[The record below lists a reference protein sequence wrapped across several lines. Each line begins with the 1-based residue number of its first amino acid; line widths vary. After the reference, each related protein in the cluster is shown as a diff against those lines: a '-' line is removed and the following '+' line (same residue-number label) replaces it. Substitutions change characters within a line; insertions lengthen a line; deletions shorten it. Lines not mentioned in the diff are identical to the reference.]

1 METVSIIIISVL
13 SVIFFFLSLIIV
25 NQKEAKIM
33 QRLGKFHSVRRAG
46 VSFRIPLIDQVA
58 GLQNLQIQELR
69 VPVETITQDK
79 VTLKIEVAIQYL
91 IKADLDSI
99 KNSFYE
105 LSDSTAQ
112 IESFV
117 FDAVRAEVPKMELDM
132 VYENKDNIAN
142 TVMEGLNSLLSSYGF
157 DIKKTLVVDIL
168 PDSKVVDAMNA
179 INEQKR
185 LRQAAE
191 EKGEAE
197 KILIIKAA
205 EAERESKKLHGEG
218 VALQQMA
225 VLKGREQAIKDLT
238 TSTNMQIKD
247 ATELVMKLIDQ
258 DTLIS
263 MGEKNKNVIFMT
275 SDIGIK
281 GKVMEAM
288 VGADVVTNHQNNL
301 S

>member
-1 METVSIIIISVL
+1 METVLIIIFLVF
-13 SVIFFFLSLIIV
+13 SVIFFFLSMIIV

-46 VSFRIPLIDQVA
+46 ISFRVPLIDQVA
-58 GLQNLQIQELR
+58 GIQNLQIQELR
-69 VPVETITQDK
+69 VPVETITKDK

-91 IKADLDSI
+91 IKADVDSI
-99 KNSFYE
+99 QNSFYE
-105 LSDSTAQ
+105 LADSTAQ

-132 VYENKDNIAN
+132 VYENKDHIAN
-142 TVMEGLNSLLSSYGF
+142 TVMEGLNSLLSNYGF

-168 PDSKVVDAMNA
+168 PDAKVVGAMNA

-191 EKGEAE
+191 EKGEAD

-205 EAERESKKLHGEG
+205 EAEKESKKLQGEG

-225 VLKGREQAIKDLT
+225 VLKGREKAIKDLT
-238 TSTNMQIKD
+238 VGTNMEVKD
-247 ATELVMKLIDQ
+247 ATDLVMKLIDQ

-275 SDIGIK
+275 SDIGVK

-288 VGADVVTNHQNNL
+288 VGADVVSNHQKN
-301 S
+301 

>member
-1 METVSIIIISVL
+1 METVSIIIIIVFAI
-13 SVIFFFLSLIIV
+13 VFFVFSLIIV
-25 NQKEAKIM
+25 NQKEAKII

-46 VSFRIPLIDQVA
+46 ISFRIPLIDQVV
-58 GLQNLQIQELR
+58 GIQNLQIQELR

-91 IKADLDSI
+91 IKADVDSI
-99 KNSFYE
+99 QNSFYE

-117 FDAVRAEVPKMELDM
+117 FDAVRAEVPKMELDN

-142 TVMEGLNSLLSSYGF
+142 TVMEGLNSLLSNYGF

-168 PDSKVVDAMNA
+168 PDAKVVGAMNA

-191 EKGEAE
+191 EKGEAD

-205 EAERESKKLHGEG
+205 EAEKESKKLQGEG

-225 VLKGREQAIKDLT
+225 VLKGREKAIKDLT
-238 TSTNMQIKD
+238 VGTNMEVKD

-275 SDIGIK
+275 SDLGVK

-288 VGADVVTNHQNNL
+288 VGADVVTNHQNN
-301 S
+301 

>member
-1 METVSIIIISVL
+1 MNFVPIAILLFVVFILFLMSI
-13 SVIFFFLSLIIV
+13 IIV
-25 NQKEAKIM
+25 NQKQAKII
-33 QRLGKFHSVRRAG
+33 QRLGKYQSTRHAG
-46 VSFRIPLIDQVA
+46 ISLRIPFIDMVA
-58 GLQNLQIQELR
+58 GTQSLQIQELR
-69 VPVETITQDK
+69 VPVETITKDK
-79 VTLKIEVAIQYL
+79 VTTKIEVAIQYQ
-91 IKADLDSI
+91 IKSDSDSI

-105 LSDSTAQ
+105 LADSKGQ

-117 FDAVRAEVPKMELDM
+117 FDAVRAEVPKMELDI

-157 DIKKTLVVDIL
+157 DIKKALVVDIL

-185 LRQAAE
+185 LREAAE
-191 EKGEAE
+191 EKGEAD

-205 EAERESKKLHGEG
+205 EAEKESKKLQGEG

-225 VLKGREQAIKDLT
+225 VLKGREKAIKDLT
-238 TSTNMQIKD
+238 VGTNMEIKD

-263 MGEKNKNVIFMT
+263 MGEKNKNVVFMNT
-275 SDIGIK
+275 DIGKKTDII
-281 GKVMEAM
+281 EAM
-288 VGADVVTNHQNNL
+288 VGAKKVADQSL
-301 S
+301 

>member
-1 METVSIIIISVL
+1 MTLFINVAIAFFTLILLLLSIV
-13 SVIFFFLSLIIV
+13 IV
-25 NQKEAKIM
+25 NQKQAKII
-33 QRLGKFHSVRRAG
+33 QRLGKFQSVRKAG
-46 VSFRIPLIDQVA
+46 ISLRIPLIDQIV
-58 GLQNLQIQELR
+58 GTQNLQIQELR

-79 VTLKIEVAIQYL
+79 VTLKIEVAIQYQ
-91 IKADLDSI
+91 IKTDADSI

-105 LSDSTAQ
+105 LADSEGQ

-142 TVMEGLNSLLSSYGF
+142 TVMTGLNSLLSNYGF
-157 DIKKTLVVDIL
+157 DIKKALVVDIL

-185 LRQAAE
+185 LREAAE

-197 KILIIKAA
+197 KILVIKAA
-205 EAERESKKLHGEG
+205 EAEKESKKLQGEG

-225 VLKGREQAIKDLT
+225 VLKGREKAIKDLT
-238 TSTNMQIKD
+238 VGTNMEVKD

-258 DTLIS
+258 DTLIT
-263 MGEKNKNVIFMT
+263 MGETNKNVVFMSHGLDFKSNIIEGMASAEKT
-275 SDIGIK
+275 A
-281 GKVMEAM
+281 KVL
-288 VGADVVTNHQNNL
+288 D
-301 S
+301 

>member
-1 METVSIIIISVL
+1 MENFLIIIFSVL
-13 SVIFFFLSLIIV
+13 GFIFLLFSIVIV
-25 NQKEAKIM
+25 NQKQAKII
-33 QRLGKFHSVRRAG
+33 QRLGKFQSVRRAG
-46 VSFRIPLIDQVA
+46 ISFRIPIIDQVA
-58 GLQNLQIQELR
+58 GVQNLQIQELR

-105 LSDSTAQ
+105 LADSTAQ

-142 TVMEGLNSLLSSYGF
+142 TVMEGLNSLLSNYGF

-168 PDSKVVDAMNA
+168 PDAKVVDAMNA

-191 EKGEAE
+191 EKGEAD

-205 EAERESKKLHGEG
+205 EAEKESKKLHGEG

-225 VLKGREQAIKDLT
+225 VLKGREKAIKDLT
-238 TSTNMQIKD
+238 VGTNMAIKD
-247 ATELVMKLIDQ
+247 ATELVIKLIDQ
-258 DTLIS
+258 ETLIS
-263 MGEKNKNVIFMT
+263 MGDKNKNVIFMNPG
-275 SDIGIK
+275 IGVG
-281 GKVMEAM
+281 GKIVEGM
-288 VGADVVTNHQNNL
+288 VAAETINQHQQN
-301 S
+301 

>member
-1 METVSIIIISVL
+1 MENLAIIIFSVL
-13 SVIFFFLSLIIV
+13 AVILLLFSIVIV
-25 NQKEAKIM
+25 NQKQAKII
-33 QRLGKFHSVRRAG
+33 QRLGKFQSVRKAG
-46 VSFRIPLIDQVA
+46 ISLRIPLIDQVV
-58 GLQNLQIQELR
+58 GIQNLQIQELR

-91 IKADLDSI
+91 IKADMESI

-105 LSDSTAQ
+105 LADSTAQ

-142 TVMEGLNSLLSSYGF
+142 TVMEGLNSLLSNYGF

-168 PDSKVVDAMNA
+168 PDAKVVDAMNA

-205 EAERESKKLHGEG
+205 EAEKESKKLQGEG

-225 VLKGREQAIKDLT
+225 VLKGREKAIKDLT
-238 TSTNMQIKD
+238 VGTNMEIKD
-247 ATELVMKLIDQ
+247 ATELVIKLIDQ
-258 DTLIS
+258 ETLIS

-275 SDIGIK
+275 SDLGMK
-281 GKVMEAM
+281 GKMMEAM
-288 VGADVVTNHQNNL
+288 VGADVVSNQHKN
-301 S
+301 

>member
-1 METVSIIIISVL
+1 MENLVTIIVISV
-13 SVIFFFLSLIIV
+13 VSLILLLMSIIIV
-25 NQKEAKIM
+25 NQKQAKII
-33 QRLGKFHSVRRAG
+33 QRLGKFQSVRKAG
-46 VSFRIPLIDQVA
+46 ISFRIPIIDTVV
-58 GLQNLQIQELR
+58 GVQNLQIQELR
-69 VPVETITQDK
+69 VPVETITKDK

-91 IKADLDSI
+91 IKPDLESI

-105 LSDSTAQ
+105 LADSTAQ

-132 VYENKDNIAN
+132 VYENKDDIAN
-142 TVMEGLNSLLSSYGF
+142 TVMEGLNSLLENYGF
-157 DIKKTLVVDIL
+157 DIKKALVVDIL
-168 PDSKVVDAMNA
+168 PDAKVVEAMNA

-205 EAERESKKLHGEG
+205 EAEKESKKLQGEG

-225 VLKGREQAIKDLT
+225 VLKGREKAIKDLT
-238 TSTNMQIKD
+238 VGTNMEIKD
-247 ATELVMKLIDQ
+247 ATALVMKLIDQ

-263 MGEKNKNVIFMT
+263 MGEKNKNVMFMST
-275 SDIGIK
+275 GLGLAQDLIQGMS
-281 GKVMEAM
+281 
-288 VGADVVTNHQNNL
+288 GADAVAKQQN